1 MQDDRSG
8 NALTESAID
17 REIERALAVEPSPE
31 FVARVRARI
40 ASEPPPVAW
49 RVPWIFTAV
58 GATVGAILVV
68 VAVSRSTQKPGPAV
82 ASPQP
87 PPGKSIGDVSLTPL
101 PARGPQGASGEAAP
115 PVRGSKAVSGPNGA
129 ARSRSAARPAKPGV
143 SLPVDNA
150 ASDSARRTDGASTPL
165 GGPLRVGRDVRAPLK
180 IVDVK
185 PLYPDGARAAQVK
198 GVVILEVTIAA
209 DGSVSSARVLRSI
222 PIFDQA
228 AIDAV
233 RQWKFEP
240 TLLNGMPVE
249 VEMAVTINFVPAS
262 E

>member
-1 MQDDRSG
+1 MQDNRFG

-40 ASEPPPVAW
+40 ASERPPVAW
-49 RVPWIFTAV
+49 RVPRIFTVV
-58 GATVGAILVV
+58 GATVGVVLVV
-68 VAVSRSTQKPGPAV
+68 VAVSRSTQKPGPA
-82 ASPQP
+82 AANPRPLS
-87 PPGKSIGDVSLTPL
+87 GKAIGDVSLTPM
-101 PARGPQGASGEAAP
+101 PASGPQGAMGEAAP
-115 PVRGSKAVSGPNGA
+115 PVRGSKAVSEPNGA
-129 ARSRSAARPAKPGV
+129 ARSRSAAPPARPEV
-143 SLPVDNA
+143 SLPADNA
-150 ASDSARRTDGASTPL
+150 TSDRARGTEAASTPL

-180 IVDVK
+180 IVDMK
-185 PLYPDGARAAQVK
+185 PLYPDSARAAQVK
-198 GVVILEVTIAA
+198 GVVILDVTIAI
-209 DGSVSSARVLRSI
+209 DGSVSNARVLRSI

-240 TLLNGMPVE
+240 TLLNGTPVE